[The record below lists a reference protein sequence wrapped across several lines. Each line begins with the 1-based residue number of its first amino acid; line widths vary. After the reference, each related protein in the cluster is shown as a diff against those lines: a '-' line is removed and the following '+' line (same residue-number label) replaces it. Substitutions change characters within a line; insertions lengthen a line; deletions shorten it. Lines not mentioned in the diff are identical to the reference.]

1 MQKEVHRMANI
12 VEKIRQIRQAVY
24 GKDVRESIASS
35 LEEMNKDNIK
45 ATQDANSAIASANE
59 AIDSA
64 NTAADNANT
73 KAGEASSAAQAANEA
88 ASSANTAAQGANTA
102 TTNANNA
109 AEAANDIAEEIERQL
124 RAGELKGDPGS
135 RTLYGSGAPLI
146 SIGNVGDWYYDTTSQ
161 YWDVYYKQSDA
172 LWVKMGQIKGSLGG
186 DTVPIGAMIPSTT
199 STVPAGWLLC
209 DGSLVSRTEYSELFA
224 VIGETYGAGDGETT
238 FALPNEPNPLAH
250 TIEDNAIQFV
260 EREPVL
266 YMIIKAKQV
275 IPVTGGIVNDPNCN
289 SETDALSALATKS
302 AIEQT
307 ASQIPNLNLLI
318 NSDFQVWQR
327 GTTFESVN
335 TIYTA
340 DRCLSNASL
349 VGAMTIRKVADGLQ
363 FTCTKSGAQLAPY
376 QYLMEDADL
385 KKVRGKTVTLSYSV
399 DGVIRSFTLN
409 DFGQVYILNDE
420 LLEDYTLPSTA
431 GNLTH
436 TAIVILYENMT
447 VGQSKTINWV
457 KLEYGSLATPFVPRL
472 YSEELM
478 ECMRYYRIVNTQG
491 SLAYTNANAS
501 TLIIPIGSSIPWYK
515 TPSISGTELPP
526 SITIRGDGAE
536 KLFYPTNVSV
546 KDYGN
551 NNMYISFSGT
561 TTGAANTIFYIVS
574 GGADIRLDAEIY

>member
-1 MQKEVHRMANI
+1 MAKITWNDKRNFI
-12 VEKIRQIRQAVY
+12 DDTTIPAEEKITAE
-24 GKDVRESIASS
+24 DLNE
-35 LEEMNKDNIK
+35 IK
-45 ATQDANSAIASANE
+45 RVV
-59 AIDSA
+59 
-64 NTAADNANT
+64 NANFDE
-73 KAGEASSAAQAANEA
+73 G
-88 ASSANTAAQGANTA
+88 G
-102 TTNANNA
+102 
-109 AEAANDIAEEIERQL
+109 
-124 RAGELKGDPGS
+124 
-135 RTLYGSGAPLI
+135 GSG
-146 SIGNVGDWYYDTTSQ
+146 GV
-161 YWDVYYKQSDA
+161 
-172 LWVKMGQIKGSLGG
+172 GG
-186 DTVPIGAMIPSTT
+186 DTVPIGAMLPCTT
-199 STVPAGWLLC
+199 STIPDGWLLC
-209 DGSLVSRTEYSELFA
+209 DGSLVSRAIYSELYA
-224 VIGETYGAGDGETT
+224 VIGESYGAGDGSTT

-501 TLIIPIGSSIPWYK
+501 MLVIPIGLSMPMYK
-515 TPSISGTELPP
+515 TPSVSVSELP
-526 SITIRGDGAE
+526 STIAIRTSGAQKE
-536 KLFYPTNVSV
+536 FYPTSVSV

-551 NNMYISFSGT
+551 CNMNLSFSGT
-561 TTGAANTIFYIVS
+561 TTGAVNTIFYISAGSVN
-574 GGADIRLDAEIY
+574 ARLDAEIY